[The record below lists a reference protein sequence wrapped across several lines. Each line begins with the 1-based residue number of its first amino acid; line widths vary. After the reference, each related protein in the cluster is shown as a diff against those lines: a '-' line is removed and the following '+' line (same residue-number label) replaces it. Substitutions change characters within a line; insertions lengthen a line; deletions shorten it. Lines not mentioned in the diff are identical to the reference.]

1 MSGEVNIK
9 RLAQELNISIATVS
23 KALNDSYEISLK
35 TKNRVWDLAKELNY
49 TPNPAASNLRSNK
62 TKTIAVI
69 IPCVANNFFSLAIKG
84 IEEIA
89 RKYGHHVLIYQ
100 THEDTEMEI
109 SFTNSLLNG
118 RVDGIL
124 TSVSSN
130 EYNSEYYKNLVKK
143 IPLVFFDR
151 VYEDMDAFKITTDD
165 YQISYDATEH
175 LIECG
180 CVKIGYLYGLEKLPA
195 GRARYAG
202 YKDAMTANGL
212 AVAEDLVVNYCD
224 DEETNFEN
232 IKKLFLEYKPDSL
245 FSSIEEFIIPA
256 YMACNEM
263 KLQIPDDV
271 KILSFSN
278 LSSAK
283 LLNPS
288 LTTITQPAFEIGNEA
303 AKCLFKILN
312 KKDIDDN
319 QDIVLKST
327 LIKRAS
333 TGC

>member
-1 MSGEVNIK
+1 MAGEVNIK

-35 TKNRVWDLAKELNY
+35 TKNRVLSLAKELNY

-69 IPCVANNFFSLAIKG
+69 VPDVANNFFSLAIKG

-100 THEDTEMEI
+100 THEDAEMEK

-130 EYNSEYYKNLVKK
+130 EYNSDYYRDLVKK
-143 IPLVFFDR
+143 VPLVFFDR
-151 VYEDMDAFKITTDD
+151 VYESLDAFKITTDD
-165 YQISYDATEH
+165 YQISFKATEH
-175 LIECG
+175 FIECG
-180 CVKIGYLYGLEKLPA
+180 CQNIAFLYGLGKLPA
-195 GRARYAG
+195 GTARFTG
-202 YKDAMTANGL
+202 YKDALIAHGINFR
-212 AVAEDLVVNYCD
+212 EELVLDYSE
-224 DEETNFEN
+224 DEEVNFAN
-232 IKKLFLEYKPDSL
+232 IKTLFKKHKPDAL

-256 YMACNEM
+256 YMACAEL
-263 KLQIPDDV
+263 KFSIPGDV

-278 LSSAK
+278 MSSAK

-312 KKDIDDN
+312 KKGMDDDK
-319 QDIVLKST
+319 DIVLKSV

>member
-35 TKNRVWDLAKELNY
+35 TKNRVLSLAKELNY

-69 IPCVANNFFSLAIKG
+69 IPCIANNFFSLAIKG

-100 THEDTEMEI
+100 THEDTEMEM

-130 EYNSEYYKNLVKK
+130 EYNSDYYRDLVKK

-151 VYEDMDAFKITTDD
+151 VYESLDAFKITTDD
-165 YQISYDATEH
+165 YQISFTATEH
-175 LIECG
+175 LIKCG
-180 CVKIGYLYGLEKLPA
+180 CLKIAYLYGLGNLPA
-195 GRARYAG
+195 GRARFSG
-202 YKDAMTANGL
+202 YKDALNAHGISYDENL
-212 AVAEDLVVNYCD
+212 VLNYSEDEDVNLD
-224 DEETNFEN
+224 N
-232 IKKLFLEYKPDSL
+232 IKKLFQDQYPDAL

-256 YMACNEM
+256 YLACNYLQ
-263 KLQIPDDV
+263 LQIPKDV

-278 LSSAK
+278 MSSAK

-312 KKDIDDN
+312 KRGIDDDQN
-319 QDIVLKST
+319 IVLKSS